1 MPRLPLSGKFRLTPG
16 RPRGY
21 EEPMLSSRLRVFAL
35 GLAALL
41 SAAAPGFADSI
52 ITSDGIQRHY
62 EIFRS
67 NSARGPRPAVF
78 LLHGGGSTAAEMR
91 RYTGFD
97 DLAEQAGIVAVYP
110 QGTDRDWNAAAG
122 TEDRF
127 LLRLADELAAMGLVD
142 RRRVYV
148 AGISNGGIM
157 ALQMACSHADRIAGI
172 AVIAAS
178 LPTGFDCRP
187 QRRLPVI
194 FINGTA
200 DCLIPFAAMAS
211 GAGSNVVSVQESLA
225 VFARLEACRARYSRL
240 LPAPAPPDGT
250 RATVY
255 DYGGCAP
262 GGALESIAIS
272 GGTHAW
278 PNARPDV
285 TLPSIQTPPSR
296 AVDANAE
303 IWRFFAR
310 HPPPP

>member
-1 MPRLPLSGKFRLTPG
+1 MSRLPLSGKFRLTPG

-21 EEPMLSSRLRVFAL
+21 EEPMLSPRLRAFAL

-110 QGTDRDWNAAAG
+110 QGIDRDWNAGAG

-127 LLRLADELAAMGLVD
+127 LLRLADDLARRGVID
-142 RRRVYV
+142 RRRVYI

-157 ALQMACSHADRIAGI
+157 ALQMACSHADRIAGV

-178 LPTGFDCRP
+178 LPIGFDCQP
-187 QRRLPVI
+187 QQHLPVI

-200 DCLIPFAAMAS
+200 DRLIPFAAGAS
-211 GAGSNVVSVQESLA
+211 AASSNVVSVQESLA
-225 VFARLEACRARYSRL
+225 VFAQLEACRTRHSRL

-250 RATVY
+250 RVTVY

-262 GGALESIAIS
+262 GGALESVAIA
-272 GGTHAW
+272 GGTHGW

-285 TLPSIQTPPSR
+285 TLPSIQAPPSR
-296 AVDANAE
+296 AIDANAE

-310 HPPPP
+310 HPPLP

>member
-1 MPRLPLSGKFRLTPG
+1 
-16 RPRGY
+16 
-21 EEPMLSSRLRVFAL
+21 MLFPRLRVFAL

-67 NSARGPRPAVF
+67 NNARGPRPAVF

-91 RYTGFD
+91 RYTAFD

-110 QGTDRDWNAAAG
+110 QGIDKDWNAGAG

-127 LLRLADELAAMGLVD
+127 LLRLADDLARMGLVD
-142 RRRVYV
+142 RRRVYI

-178 LPTGFDCRP
+178 LPAGFDCQP
-187 QRRLPVI
+187 QQHLPVI
-194 FINGTA
+194 FVNGIA
-200 DCLIPFAAMAS
+200 DRLIGFAQGTSAP
-211 GAGSNVVSVQESLA
+211 GGNVVSVQESLA
-225 VFARLEACRARYSRL
+225 VFARLEACRTRHSRL
-240 LPAPAPPDGT
+240 LPAPTPADGT

-255 DYGGCAP
+255 DYGGCAS
-262 GGALESIAIS
+262 GGALESVAIS
-272 GGTHAW
+272 GGTHSW

-296 AVDANAE
+296 AIDANSQ

-310 HPPPP
+310 YPPLP

>member
-1 MPRLPLSGKFRLTPG
+1 
-16 RPRGY
+16 
-21 EEPMLSSRLRVFAL
+21 MLSSRLRVFAL
-35 GLAALL
+35 GLATLL
-41 SAAAPGFADSI
+41 SAAAPGYADSI

-67 NSARGPRPAVF
+67 NNARGPRPAVF

-97 DLAEQAGIVAVYP
+97 DLAEEARIVAIYP
-110 QGTDRDWNAAAG
+110 QGLGKDWNAASG
-122 TEDRF
+122 EEDRF
-127 LLRLADELAAMGLVD
+127 LLRLADDLARMGLID
-142 RRRVYV
+142 RRRVYI

-178 LPTGFDCRP
+178 LPAGFDCQP

-194 FINGTA
+194 FINGMA
-200 DCLIPFAAMAS
+200 DRLIGFAKGTSAP
-211 GAGSNVVSVQESLA
+211 GGNVVSVQESLA
-225 VFARLEACRARYSRL
+225 VFARLEACRTRHSRL
-240 LPAPAPPDGT
+240 LPAPTPPDGT

-262 GGALESIAIS
+262 GGALESVAIS
-272 GGTHAW
+272 GGTHSW

-296 AVDANAE
+296 AIDANAE

-310 HPPPP
+310 YPALP

>member
-1 MPRLPLSGKFRLTPG
+1 MPTPC
-16 RPRGY
+16 
-21 EEPMLSSRLRVFAL
+21 LRVLAL
-35 GLAALL
+35 GLCALL
-41 SAAAPGFADSI
+41 SAAPGFADSI

-67 NSARGPRPAVF
+67 NHVTGPRPAVF

-91 RYTGFD
+91 RYTAFD

-110 QGTDRDWNAAAG
+110 QGVDKDWNAGAG
-122 TEDRF
+122 AEDRF
-127 LLRLADELAAMGLVD
+127 LLDLADQLAGMGLVD
-142 RRRVYV
+142 RRRVYI

-178 LPTGFDCRP
+178 LPSGFDCRP

-194 FINGTA
+194 FINGME
-200 DCLIPFAAMAS
+200 DRLIPFTNGAP
-211 GAGSNVVSVQESLA
+211 GAGTNGGSAADRTVVSVQESLA
-225 VFARLEACRARYSRL
+225 VFARLESCGTRHSRL

-250 RATVY
+250 RAILY

-262 GGALESIAIS
+262 GGALESVAIS
-272 GGTHAW
+272 GGTHSW

-296 AVDANAE
+296 AIDANSQ

-310 HPPPP
+310 HPPLP

>member
-1 MPRLPLSGKFRLTPG
+1 MKGAMLNPRLRPL
-16 RPRGY
+16 
-21 EEPMLSSRLRVFAL
+21 AL

-41 SAAAPGFADSI
+41 LAAPSGYADSV
-52 ITSDGIQRHY
+52 ITSDGVQRHY

-67 NSARGPRPAVF
+67 NNAKGPRPAVF

-110 QGTDRDWNAAAG
+110 QGIDKDWNAGAG
-122 TEDRF
+122 AEDRF
-127 LLRLADELAAMGLVD
+127 LIELADDLAARGLVD
-142 RRRVYV
+142 RRRVYI

-178 LPTGFDCRP
+178 LPSDFDCQP

-194 FINGTA
+194 FINGVA
-200 DCLIPFAAMAS
+200 DRLIPYTS
-211 GAGSNVVSVQESLA
+211 GASATGANGASATTGSVVSVQDSLV
-225 VFARLEACRARYSRL
+225 VFARLEGCRTRHSRL

-250 RATVY
+250 RAMVY

-262 GGALESIAIS
+262 GGALESIAIA
-272 GGTHAW
+272 GGTHSW

-296 AVDANAE
+296 AIEANSE
-303 IWRFFAR
+303 FWRFFAR
-310 HPPPP
+310 HPPLP

>member
-1 MPRLPLSGKFRLTPG
+1 MPTPRLRAL
-16 RPRGY
+16 
-21 EEPMLSSRLRVFAL
+21 AL

-67 NSARGPRPAVF
+67 NNAIGARPAVF

-91 RYTGFD
+91 RYAAFD
-97 DLAEQAGIVAVYP
+97 DLAETAGIVAVYP
-110 QGTDRDWNAAAG
+110 QGMDNDWNADAG
-122 TEDRF
+122 AEDRF
-127 LLRLADELAAMGLVD
+127 LLELADQLAGMGLVD
-142 RRRVYV
+142 RRRVYI

-157 ALQMACSHADRIAGI
+157 ALQMACSHADRIAGL

-178 LPTGFDCRP
+178 LPSGFDCRP
-187 QRRLPVI
+187 QRHLPVI
-194 FINGTA
+194 FINGMA
-200 DCLIPFAAMAS
+200 DRLIGFAS
-211 GAGSNVVSVQESLA
+211 GASAPGASTVSVQESLA
-225 VFARLEACRARYSRL
+225 VFARLEACHTRHSRL
-240 LPAPAPPDGT
+240 LPAPTPPDGT
-250 RATVY
+250 RAMVY
-255 DYGGCAP
+255 DYGGCAL
-262 GGALESIAIS
+262 GGALESVAIS
-272 GGTHAW
+272 GGTHSW

-296 AVDANAE
+296 AIDANSE